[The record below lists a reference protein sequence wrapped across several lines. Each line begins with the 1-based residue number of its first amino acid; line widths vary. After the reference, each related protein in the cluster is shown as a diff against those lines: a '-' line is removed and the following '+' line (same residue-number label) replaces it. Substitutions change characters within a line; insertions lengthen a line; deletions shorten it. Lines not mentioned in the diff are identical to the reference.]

1 MTPALKNQLRHLDWA
16 ILQLLDERARLLA
29 ATASGDPARA
39 ASIDD
44 LLRRHDGPCAP
55 ELLREVFAVIDRVT
69 ANAAMTGGSGS

>member
-29 ATASGDPARA
+29 ATASADPARA

-55 ELLREVFAVIDRVT
+55 DLLREVFAVIDRVT
-69 ANAAMTGGSGS
+69 ATTTGSGS